1 MEDTYVYVAVKLYL
15 KSGQTE
21 DSIHEVVQD
30 MDYSFVHP
38 SITDHEIKDIIDMQ
52 LPDVSQ
58 VDMFDDMSIALP
70 IGNALP
76 TDIGGMFENASGMPE
91 FVDPFDLT
99 PFDGE

>member
-1 MEDTYVYVAVKLYL
+1 
-15 KSGQTE
+15 
-21 DSIHEVVQD
+21 
-30 MDYSFVHP
+30 
-38 SITDHEIKDIIDMQ
+38 MQ

>member
-1 MEDTYVYVAVKLYL
+1 MEDTYVYLSVKLYL

-21 DSIHEVVQD
+21 GSIQEAVQE
-30 MDYSFVHP
+30 MDYSFTHP
-38 SITDHEIKDIIDMQ
+38 SITDHEIIDIIDMQ

-58 VDMFDDMSIALP
+58 VDMFDDTTNPLP
-70 IGNALP
+70 VSNSLP

-91 FVDPFDLT
+91 FIDPFDLT